1 VWQWRRL
8 RGRVAG
14 IHRAAK
20 KGASIDE
27 AEPLGQIR
35 ASAGRGD

>member
-1 VWQWRRL
+1 MRAT
-8 RGRVAG
+8 VASVQ
-14 IHRAAK
+14 RTA

-27 AEPLGQIR
+27 EEPLGQIR